1 MSNYVPMLIDT
12 GANITILSKQ
22 IFDDWNP
29 SCKPEIEPVKM
40 NMLTATGGKV
50 KLNIQ
55 IGKCSYEHEFLLAE
69 IKDNGILGMDFL
81 TKNKCDLMLGKGY
94 MMLHKERIPCFSN
107 YRDTQNTCCRISLN
121 DNVIIPPNPR

>member
-40 NMLTATGGKV
+40 NMLTATGEKSPFHGKV
-50 KLNIQ
+50 KLNIK
-55 IGKCSYEHEFLLAE
+55 IGRCSYEHEFLLAE
-69 IKDNGILGMDFL
+69 IKDIRDG
-81 TKNKCDLMLGKGY
+81 
-94 MMLHKERIPCFSN
+94 FSN
-107 YRDTQNTCCRISLN
+107 
-121 DNVIIPPNPR
+121 